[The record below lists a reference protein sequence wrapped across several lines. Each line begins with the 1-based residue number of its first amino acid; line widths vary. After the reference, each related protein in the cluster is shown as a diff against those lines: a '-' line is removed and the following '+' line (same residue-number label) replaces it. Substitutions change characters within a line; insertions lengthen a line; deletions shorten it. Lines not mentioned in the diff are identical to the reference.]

1 MSLITRAFSLSSVR
15 DLEIVHVL
23 IRHSTKVPGPGI
35 PGQPRLGNNDRTPI
49 YRVHRFSD
57 LILT

>member
-23 IRHSTKVPGPGI
+23 IRHSTKVDGQGNPGSMI
-35 PGQPRLGNNDRTPI
+35 ELQSTESIDSQVQI
-49 YRVHRFSD
+49 
-57 LILT
+57 